1 MRIVVKFLADVS
13 PWRDACSVLS
23 RFLVPMSVLLVC
35 WFGVAVAEEPPKQP
49 NPADVPSPNAPKPN
63 APTDAANPNA
73 PGDAPKPNAP
83 TDTPNPSA
91 PADAPSAPADAP
103 KPNAPAD
110 APNPNAPA
118 DAPNAPT
125 DTPTT
130 NAPPT
135 NAPPAMGPTV
145 VTGRVTDVLGRP
157 VPNARVYV
165 LPRRGQPHQTKT
177 GKDGRYSVQVGTLGT
192 HGVVIAIDRAHTF
205 RTVLVRQGMTNT
217 MDVEVE
223 LDIEGGEVIKIE
235 DRKRPQPAVKAK
247 PTKDPRVS
255 LPYSEEAVERD
266 AWARAWL
273 LLDVDEQGIVT
284 RMKLLKRPGF
294 DLDKICIE
302 EAFKLRFDPARD
314 AAGRPMKTYM
324 LWTFE
329 WPSWGWLIQG
339 NGVAVR
345 RPADS
350 NAMHSLAA
358 NITVTGTEGAGNA
371 KIGGPWA
378 RPSAAATA
386 FEGALDRVPCA
397 GSGPLNLDLRNRAY
411 RDCSQPD
418 MSVAES
424 LPWITRE
431 TADTAIAELANPNL
445 MLVTDDTPKGSPIPG
460 YVLAGVTAG
469 LAITTVISFL
479 QFDKY
484 QQRVEDSAWQATIDP
499 DAYRATAQSR
509 SRWGKLTLGFTAA
522 TILSG
527 GVTLL
532 VWHRSQS
539 RSSFSVQ
546 PTSSGSGGAA
556 LFTTSF

>member
-1 MRIVVKFLADVS
+1 MLGRLLAS
-13 PWRDACSVLS
+13 W
-23 RFLVPMSVLLVC
+23 VLLVC
-35 WFGVAVAEEPPKQP
+35 WFGVAAAEDPPKQP
-49 NPADVPSPNAPKPN
+49 PAEGSP
-63 APTDAANPNA
+63 AN
-73 PGDAPKPNAP
+73 
-83 TDTPNPSA
+83 TPLTP
-91 PADAPSAPADAP
+91 PA
-103 KPNAPAD
+103 NTPAD
-110 APNPNAPA
+110 APNTGAPNTDAPNTGVPNPDA
-118 DAPNAPT
+118 PNPDAPNADAPT
-125 DTPTT
+125 TDATNPNTPNT
-130 NAPPT
+130 NAPTTPLT
-135 NAPPAMGPTV
+135 GPTIV
-145 VTGRVTDVLGRP
+145 AGRVTDVLGRP

-177 GKDGRYSVQVGTLGT
+177 NKDGRYSVKVQTLGT
-192 HGVVIAIDRAHTF
+192 HGVVIAIDKAHTF
-205 RTVLVRQGMTNT
+205 RTVLVRQGATNT
-217 MDVEVE
+217 MDVDLE
-223 LDIEGGEVIKIE
+223 LDIDGGEVIKIE
-235 DRKRPQPAVKAK
+235 DRKRPQPAVKPK
-247 PTKDPRVS
+247 PTKDPRIS

-273 LLDVDEQGIVT
+273 LLDVDEQGSVA
-284 RMKLLKRPGF
+284 RLKLLKRPGF

-345 RPADS
+345 RPPDS
-350 NAMHSLAA
+350 NALHSLAA
-358 NITVTGTEGAGNA
+358 NITVTGREGASNA

-431 TADTAIAELANPNL
+431 TAETAIAELANPNL
-445 MLVTDDTPKGSPIPG
+445 MLVTDDTPKGSSIPG
-460 YVLAGVTAG
+460 YVLAGVTGG
-469 LAITTVISFL
+469 LAITTVIAFL

-499 DAYRATAQSR
+499 DAYAETVHSR
-509 SRWGKLTLGFTAA
+509 TRWGKITLGLTAA
-522 TILSG
+522 TILTG

-532 VWHRSQS
+532 VWHRNQS
-539 RSSFSVQ
+539 KSSFSVQ